1 MKYLMLGITILCV
14 LACESEQLIEP
25 EEPIEEV
32 TEIQTAVLKFPSRT
46 NNLRRVRGNEGIS
59 YVLPDD
65 AMYLATQAGV
75 PTLAY
80 MVEDGD
86 LKQEQIIFQE
96 EYYHLLWCYLDE
108 QPVHVNVLEHKIPY
122 ISQKDALVHLDNLFE
137 NDKDARKRLEEIG
150 AEEEKHWNAQIA
162 ALGGVFID
170 PGKGWVDAKG
180 KTILKIND
188 DGHFIDK
195 KGNLIVDTQGN
206 PIHNEG
212 PRPSDIRWEQEFSIH
227 PFHAKWY
234 GGPPDELEVVI
245 KNWFNY
251 ENGKQMIF
259 VKILRNLTRPHITY

>member
-25 EEPIEEV
+25 EERIEEV
-32 TEIQTAVLKFPSRT
+32 TDIQTVVLKFPSRSFIFH
-46 NNLRRVRGNEGIS
+46 NNLRRVSGDEGIS
-59 YVLPDD
+59 YGLPDD

-122 ISQKDALVHLDNLFE
+122 ISQEAALKHLDNLE
-137 NDKDARKRLEEIG
+137 ESDKAAQARIDKLWADRDKLFDKFIEDQGLRFDPTLGWLDKEGNHVGLEIDG
-150 AEEEKHWNAQIA
+150 GQIA
-162 ALGGVFID
+162 LQI
-170 PGKGWVDAKG
+170 
-180 KTILKIND
+180 
-188 DGHFIDK
+188 
-195 KGNLIVDTQGN
+195 
-206 PIHNEG
+206 
-212 PRPSDIRWEQEFSIH
+212 WEQEFSIH